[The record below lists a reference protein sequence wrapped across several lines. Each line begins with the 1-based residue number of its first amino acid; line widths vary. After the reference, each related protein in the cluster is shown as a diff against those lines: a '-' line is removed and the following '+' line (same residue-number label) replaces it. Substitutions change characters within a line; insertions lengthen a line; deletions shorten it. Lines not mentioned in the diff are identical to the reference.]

1 MQSESLMLYKLII
14 LYILDRIDFPITNTE
29 LSSFMLEKEY
39 ANYIT
44 IQQTLEDLIEDEYIS
59 VESSHNSFLYRITP
73 SGRETLSYFYTKI
86 SVPIRDDIDTFLSER
101 EYELR
106 ETVAANADYYEAKKN
121 EFVVELRVVERDS
134 ELVRINLLVPSAAAA
149 DAICNH
155 WKACNA
161 DVYSYLLT
169 TLMNGPS
176 NPSTDTNESK

>member
-14 LYILDRIDFPITNTE
+14 LYILDRMDFPITNTE
-29 LSSFMLEKEY
+29 LTSFILEKEY

-44 IQQTLEDLIEDEYIS
+44 IQQTLEDLIEDEYIA
-59 VESSHNSFLYRITP
+59 VEHSHNTFLYRITP

-106 ETVAANADYYEAKKN
+106 ETVAAVADYYEAKRN

-134 ELVRINLLVPSAAAA
+134 ELVHINLLVTSAAEA
-149 DAICNH
+149 DVICSR
-155 WKACNA
+155 WKSCSA
-161 DVYSYLLT
+161 DVYSYLIS
-169 TLMNGPS
+169 TLLAG
-176 NPSTDTNESK
+176 NPSTEEK